1 MWGKLFPG
9 ASVLWFNAFVAQDF
23 PRRAAFMATS
33 PKVVTLIV
41 VLSLLAVVAVGAW
54 VHFATA
60 EPPRL
65 RDLTAV
71 PAEPAGLMAAYQA
84 ETLGAA
90 GEGVPAI
97 THVTIADLDADG
109 LQDVIVSDAGSNRVT
124 WVRQSPQGVWTERPL
139 GERIPAPG
147 RLALA
152 DLNQDGRMDV
162 AVASLGRVLPNGDR
176 IGRVV
181 ILENGSDN
189 AFRTHVVAEN
199 LARVADLRASDLNG
213 DGRPDLVLGEW
224 EPDKSGLAW
233 MENLG
238 EGRFQRHALAGPAG
252 VVAIAAADFDGDKKP
267 DLATLSVR
275 EQTEVRVLTNA
286 GDGTFR
292 EGVVWTSTSAVA
304 PGGALDVCDLNRDQ
318 RPDLIWSDG
327 GNLHSGFPEPM
338 PAHGVQ
344 WLENRAGGFV
354 HHRIGAL
361 PGAFGPAAVDLDADG
376 DTDVVAVSPLNR
388 AADADAVWL
397 MAWIN
402 DGRQGFTPE
411 PLARDPIRLQ
421 ALAAGDLDGNGTP
434 VLVTGALHVLPP
446 VAHASRLTLWRH
458 H

>member
-1 MWGKLFPG
+1 
-9 ASVLWFNAFVAQDF
+9 
-23 PRRAAFMATS
+23 MATS

-41 VLSLLAVVAVGAW
+41 VLSLLAVAAVGAW
-54 VHFATA
+54 VHFATE
-60 EPPRL
+60 EPPPL
-65 RDLTAV
+65 RDLSAV
-71 PAEPAGLMAAYQA
+71 PAEPAGLLAAYQA
-84 ETLGAA
+84 EAMGAA

-97 THVTIADLDADG
+97 THVAIADLDADG
-109 LQDVIVSDAGSNRVT
+109 LQDVIVSDAGANQVR
-124 WVRQSPQGVWTERPL
+124 WVRQSSRGAFTESAL

-147 RLALA
+147 RLVLA
-152 DLNQDGRMDV
+152 DLNQDGRIDV

-181 ILENGSDN
+181 VLENGNDH

-199 LARVADLRASDLNG
+199 LARVADLRVADLNA

-224 EPDKSGLAW
+224 EPEKSGLAW

-238 EGRFQRHALAGPAG
+238 EWRFQRHALAGPAG
-252 VVAIAAADFDGDKKP
+252 IVAIAVADFDGDKKA
-267 DLATLSVR
+267 DLATLSVNPS
-275 EQTEVRVLTNA
+275 TEVRVLTNA

-292 EGVVWTSTSAVA
+292 DGVVWTSTSAVA
-304 PGGALDVCDLNRDQ
+304 SGGALEVCDLNRDQ

-327 GNLHSGFPEPM
+327 GNLHSGFAEPM
-338 PAHGVQ
+338 PAQGVQ

-354 HHRIGAL
+354 HHRIGVL
-361 PGAFGPAAVDLDADG
+361 PGAFGPVTVDLDADG
-376 DTDVVAVSPLNR
+376 DTDVLAVSPLNR

-397 MAWIN
+397 MAWLN

-411 PLARDPIRLQ
+411 PLARDPIRLY

-434 VLVTGALHVLPP
+434 VLVTGALHVFPP
-446 VAHASRLTLWRH
+446 VAHPSRLTLWRH